1 MAIATSIRQR
11 GFAKWYERELLT
23 GHAHLVLLVL
33 AALGAIGSLEAF
45 SQPGSQHLLMVASLV
60 ASTAIGTWALRRYLF
75 HLMRAE
81 LIANQAS
88 CPGCGVY
95 ARWQVESAEAGDDAA
110 GRPAAMQ
117 VCCRRCRHHWRIEW

>member
-1 MAIATSIRQR
+1 
-11 GFAKWYERELLT
+11 
-23 GHAHLVLLVL
+23 VLLVL

-45 SQPGSQHLLMVASLV
+45 SQLGSQRLLMVASLL
-60 ASTAIGTWALRRYLF
+60 ASAIIGAWALRRYLF

-95 ARWQVESAEAGDDAA
+95 ARWQVEATDGGDEAA
-110 GRPAAMQ
+110 GRPPAMQ
-117 VCCRRCRHHWRIEW
+117 VCCRRCRHVWRIEW